1 MVHKP
6 NSQEKTQ
13 MTNTNNSNLSLDN
26 LYFDSSVLFEAQGI
40 DTPVKESL
48 VIEPKDFTLE
58 LFNQLSPL
66 AQYTERGF
74 RLLPESLLGIS
85 SPLTANGFSINRVV
99 ARFDGTGAV
108 MPGTTSLYQAGYK
121 DQSKVQ
127 FPSDHPFGAAGKRT
141 QFIGNGFLAEI
152 HLTEDGWS
160 FNEDTAIVS
169 HHYSEENLILKAK
182 WAAEDILA
190 GVRRGL
196 THEYNITP
204 DIRESCEKIISGKI
218 LHATRNKELIKLA
231 AYGEMRLLNQ
241 FTYSYA
247 DFGLSKEQHTTVGQ
261 SAVIHNEIRKVI
273 SARMATIAGN
283 SMVAEGEY
291 AEFLVFSFPN
301 AFGYNAP
308 KDGYPEPFINM
319 SHYWNQETYLP
330 GGLLIMA
337 RPVTTNKGKAHKS
350 LPLTNRKNRYF
361 KQRPT
366 ETTPLPSF
374 DTPEKAVYNLT
385 VPSSP
390 ISPSELTPSGEDFVE
405 APGFLDDLDEQY
417 T

>member
-1 MVHKP
+1 
-6 NSQEKTQ
+6 
-13 MTNTNNSNLSLDN
+13 MTNFSTSLDN
-26 LYFDSSVLFEAQGI
+26 LYFDSSVLFEAQGVN
-40 DTPVKESL
+40 TPVKESL
-48 VIEPKDFTLE
+48 VIEPENFTLE

-66 AQYTERGF
+66 SQYTERGF
-74 RLLPESLLGIS
+74 KLLPESLLGIS

-99 ARFDGTGAV
+99 ARFDGTGTV
-108 MPGTTSLYQAGYK
+108 MPGTTSLYQAGYR
-121 DQSKVQ
+121 DQTKVQ

-152 HLTEDGWS
+152 HLTENGWS

-196 THEYNITP
+196 SHEYNITP
-204 DIRESCEKIISGKI
+204 DIRESCEKIIAGKV
-218 LHATRNKELIKLA
+218 LHSTRNKELIKLA

-247 DFGLSKEQHTTVGQ
+247 DFGLTKEQHTAVGQ
-261 SAVIHNEIRKVI
+261 VAKTHDLIRQAVSV
-273 SARMATIAGN
+273 RMATIAAN
-283 SMVAEGEY
+283 SMVAQGEF

-301 AFGYNAP
+301 AFGYNPP
-308 KDGYPEPFINM
+308 KDKYEDPFVNM
-319 SHYWNQETYLP
+319 SHYWNSQTNLP

-337 RPVTTNKGKAHKS
+337 RPVTTNTSKAHKA
-350 LPLTNRKNRYF
+350 LPLTGRGSRYF
-361 KQRPT
+361 SKQRPSAVP
-366 ETTPLPSF
+366 ELPSF
-374 DTPEKAVYNLT
+374 SEPVKAAYNLT

-390 ISPSELTPSGEDFVE
+390 ISPNLDDDEFISTPSFVDE
-405 APGFLDDLDEQY
+405 LDDDY
-417 T
+417 M